1 MPVHDPTQHHPD
13 PESRILATET
23 RTEPIVFKHK
33 HLLGL
38 EELTAEEITLLL
50 DNAAG
55 MKDIFT
61 RTIKKV
67 PTLRGKIVCNL
78 FFENSTRT
86 RTSFELAAKRLS
98 ADVIS
103 FSVATSSVAKGESLL
118 DTARTIQAMGA
129 DFVVMRH
136 SCPGT
141 PLLLS
146 KRLNMS
152 VINAGDGA
160 HEHPTQGLL
169 DTFTIREKKGSLK
182 GLKIAIVGDI
192 LHSRVARS
200 DIWAWTKLG
209 AQVALVGP
217 STLVPKQFEKIGC
230 EIHNSLKDGI
240 SGADVIN
247 LLRIQLERQRRNLF
261 PSIREYRLL
270 YGLTRERLKYAKP
283 DVMVMHP
290 GPVNRGVEIAQEV
303 ADGPHSVIN
312 QQVTNGIAVRMA
324 VLYLLSR
331 QAGSPDGKIEAE
343 D

>member
-1 MPVHDPTQHHPD
+1 MSA
-13 PESRILATET
+13 EAITET
-23 RTEPIVFKHK
+23 TFRHK

-38 EELTAEEITLLL
+38 EPLSAEEITLIL

-61 RTIKKV
+61 RTVKKV
-67 PTLRGKIVCNL
+67 PTLRGKTVCNL

-98 ADVIS
+98 ADVIN
-103 FSVATSSVAKGESLL
+103 FNIATSSVTKGESLL
-118 DTARTIQAMGA
+118 DTARTIQAMGT

-141 PLLLS
+141 PHLLS
-146 KRLNMS
+146 ERLNMS

-169 DTFTIREKKGSLK
+169 DTFTMRERKGSIK
-182 GLKIAIVGDI
+182 GLRVAIVGDI

-200 DIWAWTKLG
+200 NIWALTKLG
-209 AQVALVGP
+209 AKVALVGP
-217 STLVPKQFEKIGC
+217 ATLIPKQFADLGC
-230 EIHNSLKDGI
+230 DIYHNLKEGI
-240 SGADVIN
+240 EGADVIN
-247 LLRIQLERQRRNLF
+247 LLRIQLERQRKNLF

-270 YGLTRERLKYAKP
+270 YGLTRERLKWAKD

-290 GPVNRGVEIAQEV
+290 GPINRGVEISQEV
-303 ADGPHSVIN
+303 ADGPQSVIET
-312 QQVTNGIAVRMA
+312 QVTNGIAVRMA
-324 VLYLLSR
+324 VLYLLNGG
-331 QAGSPDGKIEAE
+331 QGAALAVE
-343 D
+343 